1 MKVTMKYYYYKHLGG
16 MFPKIEMTT
25 EKIENR
31 PHVEE
36 ISEQEYNSFVIR
48 FRKGEF
54 ELSNCD

>member
-1 MKVTMKYYYYKHLGG
+1 MKYYYYKHLDG

-36 ISEQEYNSFVIR
+36 ISEQEYNSFIIR

>member
-1 MKVTMKYYYYKHLGG
+1 MKYYYYKHLGG